1 MPVLLLPF
9 QDVPTA
15 VALGTETETR
25 TETGNETAIGT
36 GIVTEIAEEIE
47 TETEAGIGI
56 GIEIEETGIE
66 TGTEL
71 ALHPLHLQEASTTE
85 TWLLQ
90 CTAAVSMAGETVAV
104 GQMAEAV
111 AEGETEKGPALGNGA
126 ECTRFRSSC
135 AICHILLVQVQH
147 GFSYGSVGRDSSYEK
162 NM

>member
-1 MPVLLLPF
+1 MHVLLLPF

-56 GIEIEETGIE
+56 GIEIEETGTE

-126 ECTRFRSSC
+126 EYTRFRSSC

-147 GFSYGSVGRDSSYEK
+147 GFSCGSVGRDSSYEK